1 MFELFIGS
9 FLRCTI
15 MVLVAGLTSSL
26 LQSPT
31 RTSLCVRT
39 TGDYV
44 QSSARFGVI
53 SAVSIKAA
61 DVRDVMPCDLV
72 DDVRYFRG
80 T

>member
-1 MFELFIGS
+1 MFELFVGR

-15 MVLVAGLTSSL
+15 MVLIAGLTSSL
-26 LQSPT
+26 LQST

-61 DVRDVMPCDLV
+61 DIWDVMPCGLV
-72 DDVRYFRG
+72 DDV
-80 T
+80 